1 MSKPRLADIYP
12 DLDNKCER
20 CAHSPANL
28 THILVLIL
36 TDKLL
41 EFHLWN
47 VVTGQ
52 SYSTSTITPCC
63 YFWNCRRPHSH
74 IIQTQIL
81 LIFTT
86 LLSFHR
92 ILLSWKSSV
101 PPSLAV
107 WFKCI
112 IFFLKLENIKFTFG
126 NLWQFYSLWQPFISY
141 FEDLSSLPTDWKITT
156 LKLVG
161 NYIYLAPLWFDSH
174 TVSWCWPRLP
184 LWK

>member
-47 VVTGQ
+47 VVTCQ

-112 IFFLKLENIKFTFG
+112 IFFLKLENIKFTLRGSTDRFNRQVLLTLATL
-126 NLWQFYSLWQPFISY
+126 NLILWGSLFSSY
-141 FEDLSSLPTDWKITT
+141 WMK
-156 LKLVG
+156 
-161 NYIYLAPLWFDSH
+161 NSH
-174 TVSWCWPRLP
+174 T
-184 LWK
+184 

>member
-52 SYSTSTITPCC
+52 SYSTSTITPWC

-101 PPSLAV
+101 PPFLAV

-112 IFFLKLENIKFTFG
+112 IFFLKLENIKFTLRGSTDRFNRQVLLTLATL
-126 NLWQFYSLWQPFISY
+126 NLILWGSLFSSY
-141 FEDLSSLPTDWKITT
+141 WMK
-156 LKLVG
+156 
-161 NYIYLAPLWFDSH
+161 NSH
-174 TVSWCWPRLP
+174 T
-184 LWK
+184 

>member
-36 TDKLL
+36 TDKLP

-112 IFFLKLENIKFTFG
+112 IFFLKLENIKFTLRGSTDRFNRQVLLTLATL
-126 NLWQFYSLWQPFISY
+126 NLILWGSLFSSY
-141 FEDLSSLPTDWKITT
+141 WMK
-156 LKLVG
+156 
-161 NYIYLAPLWFDSH
+161 NSH
-174 TVSWCWPRLP
+174 T
-184 LWK
+184 

>member
-47 VVTGQ
+47 VVTCQ

-112 IFFLKLENIKFTFG
+112 IFFLKLENIKFTLRG
-126 NLWQFYSLWQPFISY
+126 S
-141 FEDLSSLPTDWKITT
+141 
-156 LKLVG
+156 LKLVD
-161 NYIYLAPLWFDSH
+161 YRQLHLSSSFMIWFPYCFMML
-174 TVSWCWPRLP
+174 T
-184 LWK
+184 